1 MSGISARIHFATA
14 AQPPSVSTTTL
25 RHIAG
30 QRWLKSC
37 LCRQHRSSLLEVEAT
52 HILQTG
58 AVLVL
63 VEVVTLPEA
72 QQVVEVVEQAARVL
86 LGVLLLPQGVE
97 VEGQLGL
104 SPGQHQDHQA
114 GVQTTD
120 VLLQGTARWEGNES
134 LSWSLTP
141 NLSDMCRASDLCECL
156 HVDDV
161 DESEKEGEPV
171 VHSGHVGQQ
180 AAF

>member
-1 MSGISARIHFATA
+1 M
-14 AQPPSVSTTTL
+14 L
-25 RHIAG
+25 RLQSRLQLLLQHNEL
-30 QRWLKSC
+30 LKSC
-37 LCRQHRSSLLEVEAT
+37 LSRQHRSCLLEVEAT

-104 SPGQHQDHQA
+104 SSGQHQDHQA

-120 VLLQGTARWEGNES
+120 VLLQGTARVGNEP

-161 DESEKEGEPV
+161 DESEKEGKPV